1 MKKSILLFG
10 DSNTWGSNGDTASA
24 AILPKIPRELRYAG
38 VLQNALIKLGIDC
51 DILEEGLPGR
61 TTVLDDPLGEY
72 KNGKRYILP
81 CVLSHAPLDLV
92 VIMLGTNDTQLCYGW
107 PPIYSA
113 VGIRELIRLIRF
125 AACGT
130 DPRTYNPKILIISPI
145 HISDQIKDSSLGDL
159 FNDASIASTR
169 LFSKFYSQ
177 IALEEKCYFVDAA
190 KFASAS
196 DDGVHM
202 DISGH
207 KELGLGL
214 LNTIKEILVD

>member
-1 MKKSILLFG
+1 MNKSILFYG
-10 DSNTWGSNGDTASA
+10 DSNTWGSNGDTATS
-24 AILPKIPRELRYAG
+24 AILPRIPRELRYTG

-51 DILEEGLPGR
+51 DILDEGLPGR
-61 TTVLDDPLGEY
+61 TTALDDPLGEY

-92 VIMLGTNDTQLCYGW
+92 VIMLGTNDTQLCYEW
-107 PPIYSA
+107 PAVYSA
-113 VGIRELIRLIRF
+113 AGIRELIRLVRF

-130 DPRTYNPKILIISPI
+130 DPKTKNPEILIISPI
-145 HISDQIKDSSLGDL
+145 HIGDQIANSPLGDL
-159 FNDASIASTR
+159 FNDSSIASTK
-169 LFSKFYSQ
+169 LFCKFYSQ
-177 IALEEKCYFVDAA
+177 IALEEKCIFIDAA

-207 KELGLGL
+207 TALGLGL
-214 LNTIKEILVD
+214 LNKIKGILAD